1 MYLIGYNI
9 GVVERKDEMPVI
21 ARFYGLIIK
30 MFLVGSE
37 HNPPHIHVVYN
48 EYNAAYDI
56 RTQQLIEGDLPVRAD
71 SMVREW
77 MAEYKDEL
85 MEMWNTQNFKQL
97 PSLK

>member
-1 MYLIGYNI
+1 
-9 GVVERKDEMPVI
+9 MPVI

-56 RTQQLIEGDLPVRAD
+56 RTQQLIGRGLAYT
-71 SMVREW
+71 SGF
-77 MAEYKDEL
+77 YG
-85 MEMWNTQNFKQL
+85 
-97 PSLK
+97 

>member
-1 MYLIGYNI
+1 M
-9 GVVERKDEMPVI
+9 GVFERKNKMPVI

-37 HNPPHIHVVYN
+37 HNPPHIHVLYN

-56 RTQQLIEGDLPVRAD
+56 RTQQLMEGDLPTRAD
-71 SMVREW
+71 AMVKEW
-77 MAEYKDEL
+77 MASYKDEL
-85 MEMWNTQNFKQL
+85 MEMWNTQKFKQL